1 MRSNKFI
8 KVAAESSKCPKT
20 DAGTRAANLPSE
32 TGYALENAG
41 AQAGDR
47 FIALSALFDAGTIRH
62 LEGCGVSSGWHCLE
76 VGGGGGSIAA
86 WLSQRVGS
94 RGRVCSVYIPIL
106 TESGVAVSKSKPAAA
121 ISRDRFSKLKNSSRG
136 IIPSVAIIKRLMS
149 S

>member
-62 LEGCGVSSGWHCLE
+62 LEDCGVSSGWHCLE
-76 VGGGGGSIAA
+76 LGGGRRWRIYRCVAEPTGWLTRPRVFGLHPNSNGVRSRSFKKQAGG
-86 WLSQRVGS
+86 
-94 RGRVCSVYIPIL
+94 CH
-106 TESGVAVSKSKPAAA
+106 
-121 ISRDRFSKLKNSSRG
+121 
-136 IIPSVAIIKRLMS
+136 
-149 S
+149 